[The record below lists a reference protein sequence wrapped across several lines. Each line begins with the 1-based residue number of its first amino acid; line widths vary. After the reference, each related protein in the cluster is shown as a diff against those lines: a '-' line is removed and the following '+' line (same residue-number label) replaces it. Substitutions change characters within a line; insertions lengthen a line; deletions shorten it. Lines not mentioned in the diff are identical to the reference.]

1 MKKANDWP
9 RERSPRPWGN
19 ASHAVWLARRNWC
32 APSRACHIA
41 TRQCFSTVHPK
52 ASLAQV
58 LCPFLGG
65 KKARFC
71 GQETG
76 CNGLGSNHWKLKT
89 LMRWLRILFRRQ
101 MEWDGANGCSCY
113 WHFFFL
119 QLPQCC
125 SLPSHSSSS
134 TSSNNS
140 SSETNRQLRWALV
153 ALLGSSWNCRTII
166 QHVTVCHSRPTT
178 GKQFVQTPLEKQKYF
193 GQRTAERTWKDHV
206 AQRHHTSSGQ
216 EDLTCPR
223 SRLIGGSCTRYVSE
237 IFRDV

>member
-1 MKKANDWP
+1 MLHMLSGLRGEIGAL
-9 RERSPRPWGN
+9 RHELVILQLGN
-19 ASHAVWLARRNWC
+19 ASPRFTPKQVWHRFFVPFWGGRRHD
-32 APSRACHIA
+32 S
-41 TRQCFSTVHPK
+41 V
-52 ASLAQV
+52 
-58 LCPFLGG
+58 G
-65 KKARFC
+65 KKQVAMAWARIIENSRRSCDDYGFC
-71 GQETG
+71 FEGKW
-76 CNGLGSNHWKLKT
+76 NGMV
-89 LMRWLRILFRRQ
+89 LMVV
-101 MEWDGANGCSCY
+101 SCY

-223 SRLIGGSCTRYVSE
+223 SRLIGRSCTRYVSE

>member
-1 MKKANDWP
+1 MDDDATGG
-9 RERSPRPWGN
+9 EG
-19 ASHAVWLARRNWC
+19 ASGA
-32 APSRACHIA
+32 
-41 TRQCFSTVHPK
+41 
-52 ASLAQV
+52 ASV
-58 LCPFLGG
+58 V
-65 KKARFC
+65 
-71 GQETG
+71 
-76 CNGLGSNHWKLKT
+76 
-89 LMRWLRILFRRQ
+89 
-101 MEWDGANGCSCY
+101 EWDGANGCSCY

-223 SRLIGGSCTRYVSE
+223 SRLIGRSCTRYVSE